1 MTRNQT
7 IVPEE
12 IWRQVDARRRPTV
25 FALRMTNGTI
35 LRDVAI
41 NARGIVEGLIVGGHD
56 GVRPLDSR
64 IREDEIDGIKSLEG
78 LWGWLGLNRWIRR
91 RPTIAS
97 TVRKARSGPRT

>member
-12 IWRQVDARRRPTV
+12 IWGQVDARRRPTV

-41 NARGIVEGLIVGGHD
+41 KKSEREIEHGI
-56 GVRPLDSR
+56 
-64 IREDEIDGIKSLEG
+64 
-78 LWGWLGLNRWIRR
+78 
-91 RPTIAS
+91 
-97 TVRKARSGPRT
+97 